1 MCFAVKSGVHQGG
14 ILSPVLFNL
23 YVDSLIT
30 TLRAKRLGCHI
41 KSCFMGA
48 LMYADDL
55 MLMSASVIELQCM
68 LDICGDIG
76 TDLGIKFNNKKSF
89 CMAIGPN
96 KAIGLASMTLAGWC
110 RFLME

>member
-1 MCFAVKSGVHQGG
+1 M
-14 ILSPVLFNL
+14 SPVLFNL

-30 TLRAKRLGCHI
+30 VLRAKRLGCHI

-68 LDICGDIG
+68 LDICGDVG
-76 TDLGIKFNNKKSF
+76 TDLGIKFNNKKIILHGYRPKQGYWSGTNDL
-89 CMAIGPN
+89 IV
-96 KAIGLASMTLAGWC
+96 
-110 RFLME
+110 E